1 MSKQSSEKTATS
13 YSAVR
18 LVKGDDSAE
27 RVRLMLASKH
37 PTTLRSPETIDPI
50 AAAILNNPGL
60 TRERACE
67 IAELFGF

>member
-1 MSKQSSEKTATS
+1 MSKQRGEKTAAS
-13 YSAVR
+13 NSAVKS
-18 LVKGDDSAE
+18 VKGDGSAE
-27 RVRLMLASKH
+27 RVKLMLASKH
-37 PTTLRSPETIDPI
+37 PTTLRSPETLDPI